1 MPAKPLR
8 WRVQMSFKEMPN
20 PLRVTPVEGMVVPFS
35 SVAVVGKVHER
46 EAARL
51 LVREALLHPIDLAV
65 AES

>member
-1 MPAKPLR
+1 
-8 WRVQMSFKEMPN
+8 MSFKEMPN